1 MEEVVL
7 IPCLELRG
15 HFAVSRADC
24 APFADWPEGTICT
37 TWVVDDWSS
46 RDKSDETTVAQPLAE
61 TQNRCPA
68 FCAGINDDRQAPLL
82 FGEAC
87 LVVH

>member
-15 HFAVSRADC
+15 HLLYHALIVRLSPTGPKEPSARR
-24 APFADWPEGTICT
+24 
-37 TWVVDDWSS
+37 WVVDDWSS

-68 FCAGINDDRQAPLL
+68 SRAGLNDGRQARLL

-87 LVVH
+87 LVVD

>member
-1 MEEVVL
+1 
-7 IPCLELRG
+7 
-15 HFAVSRADC
+15 
-24 APFADWPEGTICT
+24 
-37 TWVVDDWSS
+37 VVDDWSS

-68 FCAGINDDRQAPLL
+68 FRAGLNDGRQARLL

-87 LVVH
+87 LVVD